1 MVHFLNSLS
10 KVLKLYFIT
19 KNKLSKILYLVLFST
34 FLNAYDI
41 SLEESFNNMLLN
53 NDGLKASKLNIDKAR
68 KLKTATNM
76 LYFPNID
83 IIGSYTYISDPM
95 ILDVNIPVNLPN
107 ISGIN
112 HSLHISSNNLAYGV
126 ISIMYPL
133 YTGGRRFAA
142 SNIADLNIDDANFLF
157 QFKKINLFEDLVKN
171 YYGLILNIEVLKTLI
186 DIENGHKAHLDNAIE
201 LEKNGQIAKL
211 ERLNA
216 QVAYDKAR
224 NKTLESRDSLE
235 VALLAFKTILQ
246 NENITNNVE
255 VNHSG
260 ITNLN
265 LTSPLQ
271 VSKKELENIN
281 YYKEKVLNSY
291 PMLKSIETKKLQA
304 NELSNI
310 EFANFLPTIGLY
322 GGYFFKDNNILLNRM
337 IPNWNVG
344 IMAKF
349 SILSN
354 NGRIFKYQAS
364 QIAQNEVNHLYSQA
378 KQDLLLLTEKT
389 YKEVLFAKES
399 YLNLN
404 SSLELAK
411 ENLRLQEEAFKNG
424 MNDSTKVS
432 DARNALSGVI
442 IELKK
447 TEYRYV
453 IALAKLCALSND
465 IDLFYTFY

>member
-1 MVHFLNSLS
+1 M
-10 KVLKLYFIT
+10 YFIT

-389 YKEVLFAKES
+389 YKEVLFAKE
-399 YLNLN
+399 
-404 SSLELAK
+404 
-411 ENLRLQEEAFKNG
+411 NLRLQEEAFKNG